1 MKINNKNSESI
12 IRYFDGDLKNVE
24 KEILFNQIQNDAD
37 LKAEFESIKSIYELK
52 SDYTNI
58 IIDQSYLDSI
68 LPRFRSKLEKKSRT
82 NIFNPAF
89 ASAFATI
96 LIALAIL
103 FLIPKGNKTPD
114 NFSDIPDEEL
124 FQLLSQDNL
133 EVIQQDKIDSLF
145 RAEIKSSPDKISN
158 YVFNGDEINTLYQ
171 KNLITPE
178 DENEIFTSL
187 IDKKF

>member
-12 IRYFDGDLKNVE
+12 IRYFDGDLNNVE

-52 SDYTNI
+52 NDYTNI
-58 IIDQSYLDSI
+58 KIDQSYLDSI
-68 LPRFRSKLEKKSRT
+68 LSRFRSKLEKKSRT
-82 NIFNPAF
+82 NILNPAF

-103 FLIPKGNKTPD
+103 FLIPKGSKTPD

-133 EVIQQDKIDSLF
+133 EIIQQDKIDSLF

-178 DENEIFTSL
+178 DEDEIFTSL

>member
-1 MKINNKNSESI
+1 MKINKRNSESI
-12 IRYFDGDLKNVE
+12 IRYFDGDLNNVE
-24 KEILFNQIQNDAD
+24 TEILFNQIQNDAN
-37 LKAEFESIKSIYELK
+37 LKAEFETMKSIYELK
-52 SDYTNI
+52 SIYSNI
-58 IIDQSYLDSI
+58 KIDQSYLDSI

-103 FLIPKGNKTPD
+103 FLIPKGNKTTD

>member
-103 FLIPKGNKTPD
+103 LLIPKGNKTPD
-114 NFSDIPDEEL
+114 NFADIPDEEL

-158 YVFNGDEINTLYQ
+158 YVFNGDEINTLYK

-178 DENEIFTSL
+178 DEDEIFTSL

>member
-12 IRYFDGDLKNVE
+12 IRYFDGDLNNVE
-24 KEILFNQIQNDAD
+24 KEILFNQIQNDAN
-37 LKAEFESIKSIYELK
+37 LKAEFETMKSIYELK
-52 SDYTNI
+52 SIYSNI
-58 IIDQSYLDSI
+58 KIDQSYLDSI

-82 NIFNPAF
+82 NILNPAF

-103 FLIPKGNKTPD
+103 FLIPKGSKTPD

-133 EVIQQDKIDSLF
+133 EIIQQDKIDSLF

-178 DENEIFTSL
+178 DEDEIFTSL

>member
-1 MKINNKNSESI
+1 MKINKRNSESI
-12 IRYFDGDLKNVE
+12 IRYFDGDLNNVE
-24 KEILFNQIQNDAD
+24 KEILFNQFQNDAN
-37 LKAEFESIKSIYELK
+37 LKAEFETMKSIYELK
-52 SDYTNI
+52 SIYSNI
-58 IIDQSYLDSI
+58 KIDQSYLDSI

-103 FLIPKGNKTPD
+103 FLIPKGNKTTD

-178 DENEIFTSL
+178 DEDEIFTSL

>member
-12 IRYFDGDLKNVE
+12 IRYFDGDLNNVE
-24 KEILFNQIQNDAD
+24 TEILFNQIQNDAD

-58 IIDQSYLDSI
+58 KIDQSYLDSI
-68 LPRFRSKLEKKSRT
+68 LPRFRPKLEKKSRT

-103 FLIPKGNKTPD
+103 FLIPKGNKTTN
-114 NFSDIPDEEL
+114 NFADVPDEEL
-124 FQLLSQDNL
+124 LQLLSQDNL

>member
-124 FQLLSQDNL
+124 FQLLSHDNL

-178 DENEIFTSL
+178 DEDEIFTSL